1 MDIEEAVEMAL
12 SAMPEDSVL
21 KAFLLSNKAE
31 VKRMCITEYNEAK
44 VFSQQRDEGIAE
56 GLAEGLAKG
65 MEKGLAQGIEKGK
78 KEGISEGL
86 AKKEAELIAKW
97 KSQGMTDQQIQNL
110 LN

>member
-65 MEKGLAQGIEKGK
+65 MEKGLAQG
-78 KEGISEGL
+78 L

-97 KSQGMTDQQIQNL
+97 KAQGMTDQQIQNL

>member
-1 MDIEEAVEMAL
+1 
-12 SAMPEDSVL
+12 
-21 KAFLLSNKAE
+21 
-31 VKRMCITEYNEAK
+31 MCITEYNEAK

-65 MEKGLAQGIEKGK
+65 MEKGLAQG
-78 KEGISEGL
+78 L

-97 KSQGMTDQQIQNL
+97 KAQGMTDQQIQNL

>member
-21 KAFLLSNKAE
+21 KALLLSNKAE

-65 MEKGLAQGIEKGK
+65 MEKGLAQG
-78 KEGISEGL
+78 L

-97 KSQGMTDQQIQNL
+97 KAQGMTDQQIQNL